1 MNDNA
6 ALRLLYLG
14 LPPIG
19 EQEPT
24 ALPFSPEALAA
35 SPLALTAA
43 DLATIPAL
51 FAAAWTERDDGGNRE
66 LQAGVH
72 TVSQDHGSL
81 HRHV

>member
-35 SPLALTAA
+35 SPLA
-43 DLATIPAL
+43 
-51 FAAAWTERDDGGNRE
+51 
-66 LQAGVH
+66 Q
-72 TVSQDHGSL
+72 
-81 HRHV
+81 